1 MVGCLTPPGAK
12 NHSGCDLSPSG
23 SFPSEEPAFYHTPLW
38 KRRLGKTQDV
48 AWEIQLFL
56 SPSKSDQQHDYAA
69 FRSTDPAARGTDHSS
84 SRFAIYVREGMYRC
98 AWSRP
103 TGPGGQSPL
112 PLPHFQLCPPVPA
125 PGWPEQEKERIVS
138 RDIAKFSFMLWCWK
152 SVCSFIIK
160 LSLKAARLPGRA
172 ALRNAC
178 SALANLLL
186 RNSHYPGNSWEQR

>member
-1 MVGCLTPPGAK
+1 ML
-12 NHSGCDLSPSG
+12 
-23 SFPSEEPAFYHTPLW
+23 LW
-38 KRRLGKTQDV
+38 KPRLGKTQDV
-48 AWEIQLFL
+48 TWEIQLFL

-69 FRSTDPAARGTDHSS
+69 FRSTDHSS
-84 SRFAIYVREGMYRC
+84 SRFAIYVRDGTYRC
-98 AWSRP
+98 AWSHP
-103 TGPGGQSPL
+103 TRPGGQSPL
-112 PLPHFQLCPPVPA
+112 PLPRFQLCSPIPA

-152 SVCSFIIK
+152 SVCSVIIK

-186 RNSHYPGNSWEQR
+186 RNSHYPGDSWEQR